1 MAVACASLAGGWE
14 IGPGLALGALFTEA
28 ELAVAD
34 QLVQLSG
41 SGGGDEAAESESPR
55 SVNTC
60 AGAAAWEERE
70 EEEVVVAGVGI
81 GTMELDRR
89 ARKRYRLLSDVY
101 AATRPV
107 MTTGA
112 DADAGNA
119 RKRKRGHE
127 PEAPETGTTTIRY
140 DGDQC
145 F

>member
-1 MAVACASLAGGWE
+1 MAVACASLGGGWE

-41 SGGGDEAAESESPR
+41 SGGGDEAASGSESESPR

-60 AGAAAWEERE
+60 AAAAAWEDR
-70 EEEVVVAGVGI
+70 EEVVAGAGLGL

-89 ARKRYRLLSDVY
+89 ARKKYRLLSDVY

-107 MTTGA
+107 TGA
-112 DADAGNA
+112 DADAGSA

-127 PEAPETGTTTIRY
+127 PEPEPEARTTIRY

>member
-1 MAVACASLAGGWE
+1 MACASLGGGWE

-41 SGGGDEAAESESPR
+41 SGGGDEAESESPR

-70 EEEVVVAGVGI
+70 EAVVAGLGL

-89 ARKRYRLLSDVY
+89 ARKKYRLLSDVY

-107 MTTGA
+107 TGA
-112 DADAGNA
+112 DADAGSA
-119 RKRKRGHE
+119 RKSKRGHE
-127 PEAPETGTTTIRY
+127 PEPEPEARTTIRY

>member
-14 IGPGLALGALFTEA
+14 IGPGLELGVLFTEA

-34 QLVQLSG
+34 HLVQLSG
-41 SGGGDEAAESESPR
+41 SGGGGDEAASQSESPR

-70 EEEVVVAGVGI
+70 EAVAGAAGLL
-81 GTMELDRR
+81 GTMELDKR

-107 MTTGA
+107 TGA
-112 DADAGNA
+112 DAGSTA

-127 PEAPETGTTTIRY
+127 TEAEARTPIRY

>member
-1 MAVACASLAGGWE
+1 MAVACASLAVAGRWE
-14 IGPGLALGALFTEA
+14 IGGLFTEA

-41 SGGGDEAAESESPR
+41 SGGGDEEAASSESPR

-60 AGAAAWEERE
+60 AGAAAWEDQRE
-70 EEEVVVAGVGI
+70 EAAAGPGL
-81 GTMELDRR
+81 GAMELDRR

-107 MTTGA
+107 AGAGAGA
-112 DADAGNA
+112 DNA

-127 PEAPETGTTTIRY
+127 PTEAEPRRRGRRSGRY
-140 DGDQC
+140 DDGDQC